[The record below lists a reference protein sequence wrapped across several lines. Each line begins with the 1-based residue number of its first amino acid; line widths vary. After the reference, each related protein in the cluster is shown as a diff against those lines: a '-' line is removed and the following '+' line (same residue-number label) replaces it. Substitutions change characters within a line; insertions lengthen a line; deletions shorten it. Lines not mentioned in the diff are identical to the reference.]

1 MTFVFNQY
9 DEKAVKKE
17 DSRDEE
23 ENEDDGSMANA
34 EEYDPMEAEDAEDD
48 DDDGTA
54 LSFSMN
60 RFFKLISH
68 KIIWSVTRNHAPR
81 WTCDG

>member
-9 DEKAVKKE
+9 DEKSVKKE

-34 EEYDPMEAEDAEDD
+34 EEYDPMEAEDADDD
-48 DDDGTA
+48 DDDGTT
-54 LSFSMN
+54 LFLHEYNYCS
-60 RFFKLISH
+60 ISH
-68 KIIWSVTRNHAPR
+68 KIIGSVKKNHAPR
-81 WTCDG
+81 